1 MYTSRYTLFF
11 VRLLLQLNDK
21 VSMEALAKRVRRRAA
36 DFYQHTK
43 VWTEVSRA
51 YMKVRIV
58 LRFAARDPVYA
69 AQVAPC

>member
-21 VSMEALAKRVRRRAA
+21 TSMEALAKRVRKRAA

-43 VWTEVSRA
+43 VWTEVGRA
-51 YMKVRIV
+51 YMKVRIFPR
-58 LRFAARDPVYA
+58 LAASNAVYA
-69 AQVAPC
+69 AQVASR